1 MIEQKITPR
10 TKAIMPVHW
19 AGMMCDMD
27 RIQDIADKHGLLVI
41 EDSAQAMGS
50 YYKGK
55 HGGTIG
61 QSGAFLATH

>member
-1 MIEQKITPR
+1 
-10 TKAIMPVHW
+10 MPVHW

-27 RIQDIADKHGLLVI
+27 RIQDIANKHGLLVI

-61 QSGAFLATH
+61 QSGCISCHPLKA